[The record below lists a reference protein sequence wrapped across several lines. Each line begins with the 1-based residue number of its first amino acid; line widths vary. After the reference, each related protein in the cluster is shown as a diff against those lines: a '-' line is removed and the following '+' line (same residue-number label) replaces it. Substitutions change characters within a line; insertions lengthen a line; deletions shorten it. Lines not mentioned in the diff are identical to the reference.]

1 MAENRGTGWRER
13 EREKKVPYFS
23 LLIPLIKPIIQMEMA
38 AAKQCQVS
46 HLKHAID
53 AI

>member
-1 MAENRGTGWRER
+1 MNSTEENKER
-13 EREKKVPYFS
+13 EREKKVPYYSF
-23 LLIPLIKPIIQMEMA
+23 LITFIKPIIQMEMA

-46 HLKHAID
+46 QLKHAID